1 MVATIESVRSQ
12 LQALQEQVAPNPALA
27 DVRAAN
33 DSIEQRFTDLEG
45 RIIDLRMT
53 GRGQD
58 GVRWPV
64 RLAGQLDYLATTIAS
79 SDFAPATQHREVYSV
94 LAKETRDVHAA
105 LQTLMLELAR
115 HNAFLRSRSVK
126 TVEVPPPTP

>member
-1 MVATIESVRSQ
+1 V
-12 LQALQEQVAPNPALA
+12 EQ
-27 DVRAAN
+27 
-33 DSIEQRFTDLEG
+33 

-64 RLAGQLDYLATTIAS
+64 RLAGQLSYLAGTIAS
-79 SDFAPATQHREVYSV
+79 SDFAPTVQQREVAAV

-105 LQTLMLELAR
+105 LRALMTRDLASYNATLRAR
-115 HNAFLRSRSVK
+115 GLK
-126 TVEVPPPTP
+126 TIDVPVPNPVF